1 MTYPMS
7 DFECEQE
14 QRDIEALA
22 EELML
27 PGGGYYPFSKANF
40 IEAISEMGDSDI
52 AEIQKALNASFL
64 GVSIYNYVVTKYWRP
79 IAREAAEQQITRN
92 RQ

>member
-27 PGGGYYPFSKANF
+27 PNGGYYPFSKANF
-40 IEAISEMGDSDI
+40 IEAISEMSEGDI
-52 AEIQKALNASFL
+52 AEIQKVLNASFL
-64 GVSIYNYVVTKYWRP
+64 EPFVYNYVVNKYWRP
-79 IAREAAEQQITRN
+79 IARDAAEQQITRN